1 MVVPRTERL
10 SFDFLVL
17 GIQDVEISADALQIR
32 PMYSVKLYMDR
43 CHKYRFSWIQP
54 IVFLCLLLRSMQISA
69 TGLN

>member
-32 PMYSVKLYMDR
+32 PMYSVKV
-43 CHKYRFSWIQP
+43 SQVSIQLDSTDC
-54 IVFLCLLLRSMQISA
+54 FLVLVVKVNADLCDW
-69 TGLN
+69 TELNWPV